1 MPDYTRETYLEEFKA
16 RRQELLEARRREGAP
31 KRIQRQARNGYNA
44 AQLALA
50 AVAGYTVAA
59 ILINT
64 PGF

>member
-1 MPDYTRETYLEEFKA
+1 MPDYTKHNYLEEW
-16 RRQELLEARRREGAP
+16 RQERPAPRRREEAP
-31 KRIQRQARNGYNA
+31 KRIQRQARNEYSA

-50 AVAGYTVAA
+50 AVAGYAAAA